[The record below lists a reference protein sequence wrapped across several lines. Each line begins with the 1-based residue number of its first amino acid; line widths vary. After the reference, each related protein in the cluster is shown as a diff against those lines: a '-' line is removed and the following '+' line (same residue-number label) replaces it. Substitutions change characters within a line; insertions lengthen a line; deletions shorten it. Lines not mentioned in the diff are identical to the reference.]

1 MDFKG
6 VQTLIGLMADT
17 MRGSKEA
24 AETFAE
30 LIKRPTN
37 YEELVAWI
45 RRFVPMGGNPLRPE
59 LLGQQI
65 EDTARVLGFVP
76 RSRYVDL
83 LEQNEILKNKLADAE
98 KTITRLQAMVGTAGN
113 EGAAKKLLDGL
124 TATVDNTLRIQADLV
139 RSIADAFKK
148 PSAEEVKKAEQE
160 KAARQKEKDE
170 AAG

>member
-1 MDFKG
+1 
-6 VQTLIGLMADT
+6 MADA

-37 YEELVAWI
+37 YDELVAWI

-98 KTITRLQAMVGTAGN
+98 KTISRLQVMVGTAGN
-113 EGAAKKLLDGL
+113 EGTAKKLLDGL

-148 PSAEEVKKAEQE
+148 PSAAEEVKKA
-160 KAARQKEKDE
+160 AAKEKKRESSDSQSQS
-170 AAG
+170 